1 MKLFE
6 CQNCRN
12 ALHFDNT
19 ICLNCRHRIGYLQ
32 DRFEMSALEA
42 RADGW
47 TALADPGAPYRF
59 CANVDNDV
67 CNWLLHA
74 DSDSPLCESCRHNRM
89 IPDLSISE
97 NLPRWRKIELAKRYV
112 FRSLMRWRLPAPDRL
127 EDPNAGLAF
136 DLLGDARESDGAVK
150 KIQTG
155 HADGVIT
162 LNIAEAD
169 DAERERRR
177 SSMHESYRTLVGHFR
192 HELGHYFWDRLVRDV
207 GRLSEFRAAFGDE
220 RQDYAAALARH
231 YQVGPP
237 PDWQDAFIS
246 AYASSHPWEDFA
258 ETWAHYLH
266 IVDALETARSYGIN
280 VSASFRTPG
289 QEGDLTFE
297 PYAAG
302 SVAQLVGTW
311 IPLTVAINGVNRS
324 MGQPDLYPFVLSQP
338 VMRKLGFVHEL
349 IHRHAQSAGGDS
361 AAMRSL
367 ASATTDAA
375 EPVQ

>member
-19 ICLNCRHRIGYLQ
+19 VCLNCGWRVGYLQ
-32 DRFEMSALEA
+32 DRFEMSAVEQ
-42 RADGW
+42 RPDGW
-47 TALADPGAPYRF
+47 TALAKPDTSYRF
-59 CANVDNDV
+59 CANAELDV
-67 CNWLLHA
+67 CNWLLRA
-74 DSDSPLCESCRHNRM
+74 DDASSLCESCRHNRV
-89 IPDLSISE
+89 IPDLSIPE

-112 FRSLMRWRLPAPDRL
+112 FRSQMRWRLRAPDRR
-127 EDPNAGLAF
+127 EDPTGGLAF
-136 DLLGDARESDGAVK
+136 DLMADAREPDGALK
-150 KIQTG
+150 KVETG

-192 HELGHYFWDRLVRDV
+192 HELGHYFWDRLVRDAD
-207 GRLSEFRAAFGDE
+207 RLSAFRATFGDE
-220 RQDYAAALARH
+220 SQDYAAALARH
-231 YQVGPP
+231 YQAGPP
-237 PDWQDAFIS
+237 AAWQDAFIS

-280 VSASFRTPG
+280 VRASFLAPDRSG
-289 QEGDLTFE
+289 ELTFE
-297 PYAAG
+297 PYAAA
-302 SVAQLVGTW
+302 SVAQLVHAW

-338 VMRKLGFVHEL
+338 VMGKLAFVHDL
-349 IHRHAQSAGGDS
+349 IRHGGNVD
-361 AAMRSL
+361 AHPAYVRSL
-367 ASATTDAA
+367 ARIMTDAA
-375 EPVQ
+375 EPLQ